1 MPKRSPIVQ
10 KLIDQ
15 FKGLDNKKEEMGEAR
30 AVKSGK
36 ISPKEY
42 AQGEKMEGDK
52 APSKTLEARAKK
64 MKTGQMTPS
73 QYANS
78 QKGKK

>member
-15 FKGLDNKKEEMGEAR
+15 FTGLDNKKEEMSEAQ

-52 APSKTLEARAKK
+52 APTKTLVNRAKK
-64 MKTGQMTPS
+64 MKTGKMTPS

>member
-1 MPKRSPIVQ
+1 MPKRAPIVQ
-10 KLIDQ
+10 KLIDH

-52 APSKTLEARAKK
+52 APTKTLVNRAKK
-64 MKTGQMTPS
+64 MKSGRITPS
-73 QYANS
+73 QYAIN

>member
-1 MPKRSPIVQ
+1 MPKRAPIVQ
-10 KLIDQ
+10 KLIDH

-30 AVKSGK
+30 AVKSGE

-64 MKTGQMTPS
+64 LKSGKITPG